1 MSFKESPIIYLN
13 SKLWHYSKG
22 NRKNVVLYVVLFFF
36 SNAISS
42 LEPLLVGFILNTIQ
56 KFGLSMESLP
66 RIAFLLSLFIVIE
79 VVFWIFHGPARV
91 IETKN
96 AFLVRAN
103 YKRYLLLGT
112 MNLPAEWHTDHHS
125 GDTIDKVEKG
135 TTALFDYAQDTFIVI
150 EMFIKFFISY
160 FALVYFNIHAGYI
173 ILFMVFITI
182 STILRFDKVLVAQYH
197 KLFKAENKISEKIY
211 DALSNITT
219 VIILRIEK
227 LILSSVWKKIMSPFR
242 LFSQNTKLNEIKWF
256 LVSVCTGIM
265 TFLVLLTFIYS
276 NVKAGGVVLIGTIY
290 ILYGYVG
297 RINHIFFNF
306 AYVYGDIVKQKTA
319 VLNSEM
325 IARDFKD
332 IKKIEEIK
340 LSKRNWNKI
349 NIKNLNFSYHIK
361 KKADLHLRNISF
373 EIARGQKIAL
383 IGDSGS
389 GKTTILKV
397 IRGLYQTKSGEVYL
411 ENKKLKNKF
420 NTISEDIALIPQ
432 EPEIFA
438 TTIRENIT
446 LGLTRKTST
455 IYEYLEMVN
464 LKKTIEKM
472 PHKLNSSVVEKGV
485 NLSGGEKQRLALARG
500 LMAAE
505 DKEIL
510 LLDEPTSSVDSDNEL
525 RIYKNIFSKFEGK
538 TVISSI
544 HRLHLLDLFDKIYFF
559 ENGKIV
565 ATGNFQELIKT
576 SAKFK
581 DIWEKYKVKNKKN
594 KSFRKQV

>member
-36 SNAISS
+36 ANIISS

-56 KFGLSMESLP
+56 KFGLSMDSLP

-79 VVFWIFHGPARV
+79 IVFWLFHGPARV

-96 AFLVRAN
+96 AFLARAN
-103 YKRYLLLGT
+103 YKRYLLFGT

-125 GDTIDKVEKG
+125 GDTIDKVGKG
-135 TTALFDYAQDTFIVI
+135 TTALFDYARDTFIVI

-160 FALVYFNIHAGYI
+160 FALTYFNIHAGYI
-173 ILFMVFITI
+173 VLFMVFITI

-227 LILSSVWKKIMSPFR
+227 SILSSVWKKIISPFS
-242 LFSQNTKLNEIKWF
+242 LFTKNTKLNEMKWF

-276 NVKAGGVVLIGTIY
+276 NIKAGNVVLIGTIY

-297 RINHIFFNF
+297 RINYIFFNF

-319 VLNSEM
+319 VLNSEI

-340 LSKRNWNKI
+340 LYKKDWNKI
-349 NIKNLNFSYHIK
+349 DIKNLNFSYHIE
-361 KKADLHLRNISF
+361 KKADLHLRNVSL
-373 EIARGQKIAL
+373 EIARGEKIAL

-397 IRGLYQTKSGEVYL
+397 IRGLYQTKSGGVYL
-411 ENKKLKNKF
+411 DNEKLENRF

-446 LGLTRKTST
+446 LGLTRKTD
-455 IYEYLEMVN
+455 IINEYLEMVN

-500 LMAAE
+500 LMSAE

-525 RIYKNIFSKFEGK
+525 RIYKNIFDRFEGK
-538 TVISSI
+538 TIISSI
-544 HRLHLLDLFDKIYFF
+544 HRLHLLGLFDKIYFF
-559 ENGKIV
+559 ENGKIIV
-565 ATGNFQELIKT
+565 SGNFQELIKT
-576 SAKFK
+576 SEKFR
-581 DIWEKYKVKNKKN
+581 DIWEKYKIKNKKTAY
-594 KSFRKQV
+594 

>member
-1 MSFKESPIIYLN
+1 MSFRESPIPYLN
-13 SKLWHYSKG
+13 SKVWQYSKG
-22 NRKNVVLYVVLFFF
+22 NHKNVVLYVVLFFF
-36 SNAISS
+36 ANSISS

-56 KFGLSMESLP
+56 KFGLSMDSLP

-79 VVFWIFHGPARV
+79 IIFWVFHGPARV

-103 YKRYLLLGT
+103 YKKYLLSGT

-125 GDTIDKVEKG
+125 GDTIDKIEKG
-135 TTALFDYAQDTFIVI
+135 TTALFDYARDTFIVI

-160 FALVYFNIHAGYI
+160 FALTYFNIHAGYI
-173 ILFMVFITI
+173 VLFMVFVTI
-182 STILRFDKVLVAQYH
+182 SAILRFDKVLVAQYH
-197 KLFKAENKISEKIY
+197 KLFKAENKIAEKIY

-227 LILSSVWKKIMSPFR
+227 LILNNVWKKIMTPFG
-242 LFSQNTKLNEIKWF
+242 LFSKNTKINETKWF
-256 LVSVCTGIM
+256 FVSVCTGIM
-265 TFLVLLTFIYS
+265 TFLVLFTFIYF
-276 NVKAGGVVLIGTIY
+276 NIRAGSVVLVGTIY

-297 RINHIFFNF
+297 RINNIFFNF

-319 VLNSEM
+319 VLNSE
-325 IARDFKD
+325 IITAEFKD
-332 IKKIEEIK
+332 IKKIREIRLYNK
-340 LSKRNWNKI
+340 DWGKI
-349 NIKNLNFSYHIK
+349 NIKKLNFSYHIE
-361 KKADLHLRNISF
+361 KKADLHLRDINM
-373 EIARGQKIAL
+373 EILKGEKIAL

-389 GKTTILKV
+389 GKTTILK
-397 IRGLYQTKSGEVYL
+397 IMRGLYQSRSGEVYL
-411 ENKKLKNKF
+411 NDKKLKNKF
-420 NTISEDIALIPQ
+420 NTISEDISLIPQ

-446 LGLTRKTST
+446 LGLTRKTD
-455 IYEYLEMVN
+455 IINKYLEMVN

-505 DKEIL
+505 NKEIL
-510 LLDEPTSSVDSDNEL
+510 LLDEPTSSVDSGNEL
-525 RIYKNIFSKFEGK
+525 KIYRDIFTKFAGK
-538 TVISSI
+538 TIISSI

-559 ENGKIV
+559 ENGKII
-565 ATGNFQELIKT
+565 ASGNLLELIKT
-576 SAKFK
+576 SENFRN
-581 DIWEKYKVKNKKN
+581 IWEKYKVKNKKL
-594 KSFRKQV
+594 